1 MSVTLRIG
9 RRRGLLSIEELHED
23 PAGLSLA
30 SRSGPKCCVYR
41 LLALCRL
48 AVEWRAK
55 GETGEVQRLLRC
67 LQAIRVGTLK
77 IAGQDVSGAQFV
89 VRRSSESRKCTN
101 SASTSHVFASR
112 WVEHSVSDCASFQSP
127 SIYQGELLDRLK
139 SRIGQE
145 LMLRT
150 LWKYGESRH
159 GASRDAYRR
168 EHNFWIDSTVT
179 ATGFEGDLFNLT
191 ARKA

>member
-1 MSVTLRIG
+1 MSATHRIG

-30 SRSGPKCCVYR
+30 SKSGPQLRAAVFVAYW
-41 LLALCRL
+41 LCARL
-48 AVEWRAK
+48 AIEWRAN

-77 IAGQDVSGAQFV
+77 IAGKDVSGAQFV
-89 VRRSSESRKCTN
+89 VRRSSETRKCTN

-112 WVEHSVSDCASFQSP
+112 WVEPSVSDCASFQSP

-150 LWKYGESRH
+150 LWKYGESRRW
-159 GASRDAYRR
+159 S
-168 EHNFWIDSTVT
+168 
-179 ATGFEGDLFNLT
+179 
-191 ARKA
+191 